1 MAEPSPPSSP
11 TQPLPKANKSLKELE
26 DCKAAID
33 KVLAYCRETY
43 AADKKKI
50 FTYTQNETKNA
61 LQNVSYHI
69 HAMATH
75 MTNVLTLQVAEIE
88 KIDLQLREVT
98 NRCQLHHQEVG
109 IKALMLLRT
118 EHESPSLPPDKLK
131 KLEASAVPSLPNHPR
146 QKIDFSE
153 LDGVGISLV
162 SGSAAS
168 KFGTM
173 RNAPSQF
180 GNSPLASRAPTV
192 SSPSFTAAPP
202 TLALRSFDDLPPPPF
217 GAPPGL
223 PSDLPP
229 PPPGLPPGLPP
240 PPEFP
245 SDLPPPPPGLPP
257 DLPDMPPPPFD
268 LPPAPDKLPPPPPM

>member
-1 MAEPSPPSSP
+1 MAEPNTPSPI
-11 TQPLPKANKSLKELE
+11 QPLPKANKSLKELE

-98 NRCQLHHQEVG
+98 NRCQIHHQEVG
-109 IKALMLLRT
+109 VKALMLLRT
-118 EHESPSLPPDKLK
+118 AHEYPSLPADKIK
-131 KLEASAVPSLPNHPR
+131 KLEGPAVPTLPNHPR

-173 RNAPSQF
+173 RNAAQY
-180 GNSPLASRAPTV
+180 GNSPMSSRAPPAAL
-192 SSPSFTAAPP
+192 PSFTSAAPP
-202 TLALRSFDDLPPPPF
+202 TLARAYDDLPPPPF

-229 PPPGLPPGLPP
+229 PPPGLPPET
-240 PPEFP
+240 PEFP

-268 LPPAPDKLPPPPPM
+268 LPPAPDTLPPPPPM